1 MGFALFSFLIM
12 MTKKF
17 TSLLF
22 AVACLSL
29 CACRVE
35 TSSEEI
41 PEAEGSGKKAINIRV
56 EPMSTDEMKDAANTA
71 IDKGA
76 AAATVARDAATSAV
90 QNAEKIGQ
98 TITTLT
104 DTVNSIRN
112 ANQVEPAP
120 ASTPEPTPTP

>member
-1 MGFALFSFLIM
+1 MN
-12 MTKKF
+12 TKKL

-22 AVACLSL
+22 TTVCLAL

-76 AAATVARDAATSAV
+76 AAAAVARDAATSAV

-112 ANQVEPAP
+112 ANQVENTPAP
-120 ASTPEPTPTP
+120 PPEPTPAP